1 MYKIIIEKKA
11 QKFLNK
17 QPRNQAKRLYDAL
30 AGLAVDPFPDG
41 YEELKGSSGEYRI
54 RVGNMRILYTVEKSI
69 ITVIVFSI
77 GYRGDVYK
85 R

>member
-1 MYKIIIEKKA
+1 MYRVIIEKKA

-17 QPRNQAKRLYDAL
+17 QPRNQAKRLYNAL
-30 AGLAVDPFPDG
+30 SGLAINPFPEG
-41 YEELKGSSGEYRI
+41 YEELKGSTGEYRI
-54 RVGNMRILYTVEKSI
+54 RVGNMRILYTVEESI
-69 ITVIVFSI
+69 ITVIIFAI